1 VFSEIESA
9 RDLEVWGGLE
19 CSITRVGD
27 AYHSQLAMNG
37 HYRRSDDLARIAR
50 LGIRVVRYPVLWEQL
65 QGEDGLADPS
75 QHSRVQLQR
84 LRDLGIMPI
93 VGLLHHGSGPR
104 STDLLDPRFAEKLA
118 FYAGEVAAR
127 FPWVRDYTP
136 VNEPLTTA
144 RFSCLYGLWHP
155 HARDDVSFVRA
166 LINQCRGTV
175 LAMREIRRVNP
186 AARLIQT
193 EDLGRCYSTR
203 GLRYQAE
210 FENQRRWLTW
220 DLLCG
225 RVTRRH
231 ALWGYLSRRGLT
243 DDDLAWFAANPCP
256 PQMIGINHYVTSDRF
271 LHGDVDEF
279 PPQTR
284 GGNGRHRYADLEA
297 VRVLRQ
303 PGEGIVRL
311 LRDAWKRYGIP
322 LALTEVHLACTRDEQ
337 LRWLHEAWRMAQEA
351 RAAGIDVRAVTPWAL
366 FGSFDWDSLMT
377 RIRGHY
383 EPGAFDVR
391 GSEPRPTALA
401 RLVSDLAGKREP
413 HCSEILATSGWWRR
427 PGRLLQSV
435 AVRERGTVRS
445 NATEM
450 RPSARPLLITGA
462 QGTLG
467 HAFVRLCGV
476 RGLHGA
482 ALSRAE
488 LDIADPD
495 AVDAALDRH
504 RPWAVVNAA
513 GYVRVD
519 SAEQDRE
526 RCFRENVE
534 GPAILASACASRG
547 LPIVTFSSDLVFDGR
562 SAVPYVETDAVS
574 PLSVYGESKARA
586 DREVLASHPDALV
599 VRTSAFFGPWDAHN
613 FLTRTLQT
621 LRDGGIVSLSDT
633 GTVSPTY
640 IPDLVNATL
649 DLLLDHEHG
658 LWHLTNQGSVSW
670 MEFALEAARVAR
682 LSPARFQEREYS
694 SPTARRPAYSA
705 MTSCR
710 SILLPTLD
718 DALQRY
724 AAASVGRV

>member
-1 VFSEIESA
+1 
-9 RDLEVWGGLE
+9 
-19 CSITRVGD
+19 
-27 AYHSQLAMNG
+27 
-37 HYRRSDDLARIAR
+37 
-50 LGIRVVRYPVLWEQL
+50 
-65 QGEDGLADPS
+65 
-75 QHSRVQLQR
+75 
-84 LRDLGIMPI
+84 
-93 VGLLHHGSGPR
+93 
-104 STDLLDPRFAEKLA
+104 
-118 FYAGEVAAR
+118 
-127 FPWVRDYTP
+127 
-136 VNEPLTTA
+136 
-144 RFSCLYGLWHP
+144 
-155 HARDDVSFVRA
+155 
-166 LINQCRGTV
+166 
-175 LAMREIRRVNP
+175 
-186 AARLIQT
+186 
-193 EDLGRCYSTR
+193 
-203 GLRYQAE
+203 
-210 FENQRRWLTW
+210 
-220 DLLCG
+220 
-225 RVTRRH
+225 
-231 ALWGYLSRRGLT
+231 
-243 DDDLAWFAANPCP
+243 
-256 PQMIGINHYVTSDRF
+256 
-271 LHGDVDEF
+271 
-279 PPQTR
+279 
-284 GGNGRHRYADLEA
+284 
-297 VRVLRQ
+297 
-303 PGEGIVRL
+303 
-311 LRDAWKRYGIP
+311 
-322 LALTEVHLACTRDEQ
+322 
-337 LRWLHEAWRMAQEA
+337 
-351 RAAGIDVRAVTPWAL
+351 
-366 FGSFDWDSLMT
+366 
-377 RIRGHY
+377 
-383 EPGAFDVR
+383 
-391 GSEPRPTALA
+391 
-401 RLVSDLAGKREP
+401 
-413 HCSEILATSGWWRR
+413 
-427 PGRLLQSV
+427 
-435 AVRERGTVRS
+435 
-445 NATEM
+445 M